1 MPTDTQQYELTTTGL
16 VVHEGWTRELWEAAG
31 HEIARYQKGLM
42 WLIGDWMNA
51 GIRQGFTKATNGE
64 LAKTA
69 QRFGIVYQTAADAL
83 SVAKAYQEFSLRN
96 ENLDFHHHRVVAP
109 LMRPD
114 PDEPPEVVA
123 DRQRKAAD
131 LLAWAEETGAT
142 VKQLREEKQRRIS
155 AAAPTSKQASGTKGE
170 ASWEFKVGDCRSL
183 PYPDDHFDLV
193 FCSPPYEAQRGY
205 AELEFDLAGEDWV
218 AWAVDCYLECLRVS
232 KGLVAWVVEGYTDE
246 FAYSS
251 TPFLL
256 MADLHRRG
264 VKMRKT
270 VVYQR
275 NGIPGTGG
283 PEWLRNDWEPIICGT
298 KRGRLP
304 WADNTAMGEPPKQNK
319 PRIAT
324 NRNADGSRK
333 SAVYVDPEVCNP
345 GNIIGGL
352 VGSGGMGWRDATKNE
367 APFPEWLAEF
377 FIRSFCPPGGIVLDP
392 FSGSGTTV
400 SMAVKHGRSGVGID
414 ARESQVWLGET
425 RLLGMT
431 VSERQQGQGV
441 LV

>member
-1 MPTDTQQYELTTTGL
+1 MSEPAARYEITGTGL
-16 VVHEGWTRELWEAAG
+16 VVRDGWTPKLWEAAG

-42 WLIGDWMNA
+42 WLIGDWLNA
-51 GIRQGFTKATNGE
+51 GDREGYVERGR
-64 LAKTA
+64 LADA
-69 QRFGIVYQTAADAL
+69 CERFGIAYQTAKDAAW
-83 SVAKAYQEFSLRN
+83 VASAFDERSLRN
-96 ENLDFHHHRVVAP
+96 DLLEWNHHRAVANHP
-109 LMRPD
+109 QAGELLGW
-114 PDEPPEVVA
+114 
-123 DRQRKAAD
+123 AA
-131 LLAWAEETGAT
+131 ETGAT
-142 VKQLREEKQRRIS
+142 VKQLREEKQRRSTES
-155 AAAPTSKQASGTKGE
+155 APRAEAASGVKGDVTY
-170 ASWEFKVGDCRSL
+170 EFKVGDCRSL

-193 FCSPPYEAQRGY
+193 FCSPPYEAQRAYG
-205 AELEFDLAGEDWV
+205 ELDFNLFGEEWV
-218 AWAVDCYLECLRVS
+218 QWAVDCYMECVRVS
-232 KGLVAWVVEGYTDE
+232 RGLVAWVVEGYTDD

-256 MADLHRRG
+256 HADLHRRG
-264 VKMRKT
+264 VKMRKV

-298 KRGRLP
+298 KNGRLP
-304 WADNTAMGEPPKQNK
+304 WADNTAMGQPPKQNV
-319 PRIAT
+319 PRVAT
-324 NRNADGSRK
+324 NRNKDGSRK

-345 GNIIGGL
+345 GNVISGL
-352 VGSGGMGWRDATKNE
+352 VGSGGMGWKDATRNE

-377 FIRSFCPPGGIVLDP
+377 FVRSFCPPGGRVLDP

-400 SMAVKHGRSGVGID
+400 SIAVKHGRHGVGID

-431 VSERQQGQGV
+431 VAEREQGQGV

>member
-1 MPTDTQQYELTTTGL
+1 MSDYDLTPTGL
-16 VVHEGWTRELWEAAG
+16 LVHQGWTRELWEAAG
-31 HEIARYQKGLM
+31 YEIARAQKGLM
-42 WLIGDWMNA
+42 WHIGDWLNA
-51 GIRQGFTKATNGE
+51 GDREGYVERGK
-64 LAKTA
+64 LAEA
-69 QRFGIVYQTAADAL
+69 CQRFGIQYQHAADAAW
-83 SVAKAYQEFSLRN
+83 VANRFESSDRSEL
-96 ENLDFHHHRVVAP
+96 LTWTHHRVVAK
-109 LMRPD
+109 
-114 PDEPPEVVA
+114 EA
-123 DRQRKAAD
+123 QAAE
-131 LLAWAEETGAT
+131 LLTWAEETGAT
-142 VKQLREEKQRRIS
+142 VRQLREEKQRRMI
-155 AAAPTSKQASGTKGE
+155 AAAPTATNASGTKGE
-170 ASWEFKVGDCRSL
+170 ATWEFKVGDCRSL

-205 AELEFDLAGEDWV
+205 GELEFNLVGEDWV

-232 KGLVAWVVEGYTDE
+232 KGLVAWVVEGYTDD

-304 WADNTAMGEPPKQNK
+304 WAKNTAMGEPPKQNT
-319 PRIAT
+319 PRVAT
-324 NRNADGSRK
+324 NRNKDGSRK
-333 SAVYVDPEVCNP
+333 QAVYVDPEVCNP

-377 FIRSFCPPGGIVLDP
+377 FVRSFCPAGGTVLDP

-400 SMAVKHGRSGVGID
+400 AVAVKNGRNGVGID

>member
-1 MPTDTQQYELTTTGL
+1 MSSDYELTTTGL
-16 VVHEGWTRELWEAAG
+16 VVHQGWTRELWEAAG
-31 HEIARYQKGLM
+31 HEIARVQKGLM
-42 WLIGDWMNA
+42 WHIGDWLNA
-51 GIRQGFTKATNGE
+51 GDREGYVERGK
-64 LAKTA
+64 LAEA
-69 QRFGIVYQTAADAL
+69 CERFGIAYDTAAQAVR
-83 SVAKAYQEFSLRN
+83 VAAAFKSCTRVQDLGWKHHQE
-96 ENLDFHHHRVVAP
+96 VANH
-109 LMRPD
+109 D
-114 PDEPPEVVA
+114 QA
-123 DRQRKAAD
+123 SD
-131 LLAWAEETGAT
+131 LLAWAVETGAT
-142 VKQLREEKQRRIS
+142 VKQLREEKQRRSS
-155 AAAPTSKQASGTKGE
+155 AALPTATQASGTKGE
-170 ASWEFKVGDCRSL
+170 ATWQFKVGDCRSL

-205 AELEFDLAGEDWV
+205 AELEFDLSGEAWV

-232 KGLVAWVVEGYTDE
+232 KGLVAWVVEGYTDG

-270 VVYQR
+270 AVYQR

-283 PEWLRNDWEPIICGT
+283 PDWLRNDWEPIICGT

-304 WADNTAMGEPPKQNK
+304 WNDNTAMGEPPKQNK
-319 PRIAT
+319 PRVAT

-345 GNIIGGL
+345 GNIISGL
-352 VGSGGMGWRDATKNE
+352 VGSGGMGWKDATKNE

-414 ARESQVWLGET
+414 ARKSQVWLGET

>member
-1 MPTDTQQYELTTTGL
+1 
-16 VVHEGWTRELWEAAG
+16 
-31 HEIARYQKGLM
+31 
-42 WLIGDWMNA
+42 
-51 GIRQGFTKATNGE
+51 
-64 LAKTA
+64 
-69 QRFGIVYQTAADAL
+69 
-83 SVAKAYQEFSLRN
+83 
-96 ENLDFHHHRVVAP
+96 
-109 LMRPD
+109 
-114 PDEPPEVVA
+114 
-123 DRQRKAAD
+123 
-131 LLAWAEETGAT
+131 LAWAERTRAS
-142 VKQLREEKQRRIS
+142 VKQLREEKQRRSI
-155 AAAPTSKQASGTKGE
+155 AAAPKSVEASGTKGE
-170 ASWEFKVGDCRSL
+170 ATWEFKVGDCRSL

-205 AELEFDLAGEDWV
+205 GELEFNLVGEDWV

-232 KGLVAWVVEGYTDE
+232 KGLVAWVVEGYTDD

-283 PEWLRNDWEPIICGT
+283 PEWLRNDWEPIICAT

-304 WADNTAMGEPPKQNK
+304 WADNIAMGQPPKQNT
-319 PRIAT
+319 PRVAT
-324 NRNADGSRK
+324 NRNKDGSRK
-333 SAVYVDPEVCNP
+333 QAVYVDPEVCNP

-377 FIRSFCPPGGIVLDP
+377 FVRSFCPPGGTVLDP

-400 SMAVKHGRSGVGID
+400 AVAVKNGRNGVGVD

-431 VSERQQGQGV
+431 VSEREQGQGV

>member
-1 MPTDTQQYELTTTGL
+1 MSDYELTPTGL
-16 VVHEGWTRELWEAAG
+16 VVRDGWTSELWEAAG

-42 WLIGDWMNA
+42 WLIGDWLNT
-51 GIRQGFTKATNGE
+51 GDREGYVERGK
-64 LAKTA
+64 LAEA
-69 QRFGIVYQTAADAL
+69 CERFGIAYKTAAQAAW
-83 SVAKAYQEFSLRN
+83 VAGAIESSARVEHLTFK
-96 ENLDFHHHRVVAP
+96 HH
-109 LMRPD
+109 
-114 PDEPPEVVA
+114 EVVA
-123 DRQRKAAD
+123 GRDDAAE
-131 LLAWAEETGAT
+131 LLAWAEAEGAT
-142 VKQLREEKQRRIS
+142 VKQLRAEKQRRSIPE
-155 AAAPTSKQASGTKGE
+155 AAKAAEAKGTKGE
-170 ASWEFKVGDCRSL
+170 ATWELKAGDCRSL
-183 PYPDDHFDLV
+183 PYPDDYFDLV

-205 AELEFDLAGEDWV
+205 AELGFSLAGEEWV
-218 AWAVDCYLECLRVS
+218 SWAVDCYLECLRVC
-232 KGLVAWVVEGYTDE
+232 KGLVAWVVEGYTED

-283 PEWLRNDWEPIICGT
+283 PDWLRNDWEPIICGT

-304 WADNTAMGEPPKQNK
+304 WNDNTAMGEPPKQNK
-319 PRIAT
+319 PRKAT

-333 SAVYVDPEVCNP
+333 SVVYMDPDVCNP
-345 GNIIGGL
+345 GNIISGL

-377 FIRSFCPPGGIVLDP
+377 FICSFCPPGGNVLDP

-400 SMAVKHGRSGVGID
+400 SMAVKHGRNGVGID

-431 VSERQQGQGV
+431 VAERLNGQR
-441 LV
+441 LFS

>member
-1 MPTDTQQYELTTTGL
+1 MLQESRQYELTTTGL

-42 WLIGDWMNA
+42 WLIGDWLNA
-51 GIRQGFTKATNGE
+51 GVENKYLPDGKIDKACE
-64 LAKTA
+64 L
-69 QRFGIVYQTAADAL
+69 FGIDYHHARDTARVSQAFL
-83 SVAKAYQEFSLRN
+83 SEDRSSL
-96 ENLDFHHHRVVAP
+96 LDWTHHRVVANH
-109 LMRPD
+109 
-114 PDEPPEVVA
+114 DE
-123 DRQRKAAD
+123 AAE
-131 LLAWAEETGAT
+131 LLAWAEETGAS
-142 VKQLREEKQRRIS
+142 VKQLREEKQRRTS
-155 AAAPTSKQASGTKGE
+155 AAAPTATQASGTKGDGT
-170 ASWEFKVGDCRSL
+170 WEFKLGDCRSL

-205 AELEFDLAGEDWV
+205 AELGFSLAGEEWV
-218 AWAVDCYLECLRVS
+218 AWAVDCYIECLRVC
-232 KGLVAWVVEGYTDE
+232 KGLVAWVVEGYTDD

-264 VKMRKT
+264 VKMRKP

-319 PRIAT
+319 PRKAT

-333 SAVYVDPEVCNP
+333 SAVYFDPEVCNP
-345 GNIIGGL
+345 GNIISGL
-352 VGSGGMGWRDATKNE
+352 VGSGGMGWKDATKNE

-414 ARESQVWLGET
+414 ARGSQVWLGET

-431 VSERQQGQGV
+431 VSERQQGQRV
-441 LV
+441 IA

>member
-16 VVHEGWTRELWEAAG
+16 VVHEGWTRELWEAVG
-31 HEIARYQKGLM
+31 HEIARVQKGLM
-42 WLIGDWMNA
+42 WHIGDWLNA
-51 GIRQGFTKATNGE
+51 GEREGYVERGKHDEACD
-64 LAKTA
+64 L
-69 QRFGIVYQTAADAL
+69 FGIAYDTAKQAARV
-83 SVAKAYQEFSLRN
+83 SVAYERCTRVHLLSWKHHQEVAN
-96 ENLDFHHHRVVAP
+96 HRES
-109 LMRPD
+109 D
-114 PDEPPEVVA
+114 
-123 DRQRKAAD
+123 D
-131 LLAWAEETGAT
+131 LLAWAVSNSDKNGRPASL
-142 VKQLREEKQRRIS
+142 KKLRDEKKRRDIAN
-155 AAAPTSKQASGTKGE
+155 AAKSTQASGTKGE
-170 ASWEFKVGDCRSL
+170 ATWEFKVGDCRSL

-205 AELEFDLAGEDWV
+205 AELEFDLAGEEWV

-232 KGLVAWVVEGYTDE
+232 KGLVAWVVEGYTDD

-283 PEWLRNDWEPIICGT
+283 PEWLRNDWEPVICGT

>member
-1 MPTDTQQYELTTTGL
+1 MADYELTPTGL
-16 VVHEGWTRELWEAAG
+16 VVRDGWTPELWEAAG

-42 WLIGDWMNA
+42 WLIGDWLNA
-51 GIRQGFTKATNGE
+51 GDREGYVERGK
-64 LAKTA
+64 LAEA
-69 QRFGIVYQTAADAL
+69 CERFGISYDHAAQAVRVSSAFESCDRSQLLTWTHHFA
-83 SVAKAYQEFSLRN
+83 VANHDQ
-96 ENLDFHHHRVVAP
+96 
-109 LMRPD
+109 
-114 PDEPPEVVA
+114 
-123 DRQRKAAD
+123 AAD
-131 LLAWAEETGAT
+131 LLAWAEETGAS
-142 VKQLREEKQRRIS
+142 VKKLREEKQRRSI
-155 AAAPTSKQASGTKGE
+155 AAAPTATQASGTEGE
-170 ASWEFKVGDCRSL
+170 STWEFKVGDCRSL

-205 AELEFDLAGEDWV
+205 GELEFNLAGEDWV

-232 KGLVAWVVEGYTDE
+232 KGLVAWVVEGYTDD
-246 FAYSS
+246 FSYSS

-304 WADNTAMGEPPKQNK
+304 WADNTAMGQPPKQNT
-319 PRIAT
+319 PRVAT
-324 NRNADGSRK
+324 NRNKDGSRK
-333 SAVYVDPEVCNP
+333 QAVYVDPEVCNP

-352 VGSGGMGWRDATKNE
+352 VGSGGMGWKDATKNE
-367 APFPEWLAEF
+367 APFPEWLAQF
-377 FIRSFCPPGGIVLDP
+377 FVRSFCPPRGTVLDP

-400 SMAVKHGRSGVGID
+400 AVAVKNGRNGVGID
-414 ARESQVWLGET
+414 ARESQAWLGET